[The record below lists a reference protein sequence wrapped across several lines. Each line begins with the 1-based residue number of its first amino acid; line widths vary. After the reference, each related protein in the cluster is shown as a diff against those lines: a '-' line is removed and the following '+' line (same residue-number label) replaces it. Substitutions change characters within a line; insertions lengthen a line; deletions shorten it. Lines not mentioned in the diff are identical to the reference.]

1 MIRIRR
7 FSGGVGALLAVLLAA
22 SGCEM
27 AEGAV
32 VGRRA
37 PAFEAATVEGE
48 RVSLADLR
56 GEVVLLNV
64 WATWCFPCIREMP
77 SLEALHRDLA
87 GEGLRVVGVSV
98 DAAGGVEDI
107 RAFVEEHG
115 LSMTILHDP
124 EQRVARAFATRG
136 VPETFLIGRDG
147 TLLKHWIG
155 RIDGRSESVRG
166 PVREALGGG

>member
-1 MIRIRR
+1 MV
-7 FSGGVGALLAVLLAA
+7 GG
-22 SGCEM
+22 
-27 AEGAV
+27 
-32 VGRRA
+32 RA

-48 RVSLADLR
+48 RVSLAELR

-77 SLEALHRDLA
+77 SLEALHRELA
-87 GEGLRVVGVSV
+87 SEGLRVVGVSV
-98 DAAGGVEDI
+98 DAAGDVGDI

-155 RIDGRSESVRG
+155 RIDGRAESVRG
-166 PVREALGGG
+166 PVREALSGAGSG